1 MSFKCFF
8 HMLISWF
15 VVIFKKKRF
24 VFVFSFFLAFL
35 YVFSL
40 FFCWFVFCFFLLLL
54 LCFSIFSFIFFV
66 VFFNILI
73 FVCDCGICSVCSC
86 SFCFFFL
93 IPFWMCGLFFSVVVW
108 YFFEFLRN
116 FHKFSVFF
124 ARIATFR
131 SSPLR
136 SIPGLFNENSYD
148 LMHTYYC
155 DVLW

>member
-8 HMLISWF
+8 TCWF
-15 VVIFKKKRF
+15 HDLLLSLRKNDLFL
-24 VFVFSFFLAFL
+24 FFL
-35 YVFSL
+35 
-40 FFCWFVFCFFLLLL
+40 FFLLFYMFFPCFFVD
-54 LCFSIFSFIFFV
+54 LCFVFIIIIIMFFDFFV
-66 VFFNILI
+66 HFFRCFFNILI

-86 SFCFFFL
+86 SFCVFFL
-93 IPFWMCGLFFSVVVW
+93 IPFWMRGLFFSVVVW